1 MNFRYTIYNRVS
13 GLYMKNECK
22 AANEKMFVITLLETM
37 GPEDWQNTKVMYKD
51 STGEMVPLMRWVM
64 KYDCFNLAR
73 VKLFETFVTGHIRI
87 LSREDYNLL
96 VNLQNGAYQRN
107 RMYLT
112 NINIVTLKKVSYYFV
127 IPKKI
132 TTFVYR
138 NNKRSIHH

>member
-13 GLYMKNECK
+13 GLYMKNGCK

-51 STGEMVPLMRWVM
+51 STGEMVPLMRRVM

-73 VKLFETFVTGHIRI
+73 IRLFETFVTGHIRI

-96 VNLQNGAYQRN
+96 VNL
-107 RMYLT
+107 
-112 NINIVTLKKVSYYFV
+112 
-127 IPKKI
+127 
-132 TTFVYR
+132 
-138 NNKRSIHH
+138 